1 MAVLEN
7 VAQAE
12 DMSGT
17 SVPKQSATTKT
28 ASKSTRQ
35 KTSPSDRL
43 RMLQALLNDV
53 DEIKG
58 IAVRYTTIFDEGHRV
73 LAIIVYGVD
82 VDDAGNL
89 IYDAGK

>member
-1 MAVLEN
+1 
-7 VAQAE
+7 
-12 DMSGT
+12 
-17 SVPKQSATTKT
+17 
-28 ASKSTRQ
+28 
-35 KTSPSDRL
+35 
-43 RMLQALLNDV
+43 MLQALLNDV

-89 IYDAGK
+89 VYDAGK